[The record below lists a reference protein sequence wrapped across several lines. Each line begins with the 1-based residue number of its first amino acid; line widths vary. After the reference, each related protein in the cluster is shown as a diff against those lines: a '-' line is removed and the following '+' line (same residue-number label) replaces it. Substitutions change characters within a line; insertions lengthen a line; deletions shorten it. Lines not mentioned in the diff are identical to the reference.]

1 MCEPQRKKR
10 WDDVTVTG
18 WIPARLCTNLDVFAR
33 KLNMTRRQALEVVLC
48 SVLAEDDF
56 LRELTSALLLEE
68 R

>member
-18 WIPARLCTNLDVFAR
+18 WIPARLCTNLDLFAR

-48 SVLAEDDF
+48 SALAEDEF
-56 LRELTSALLLEE
+56 LLELLSTLLFKE

>member
-10 WDDVTVTG
+10 WVDVTVTG
-18 WIPARLCTNLDVFAR
+18 WIPARLCTNLDLFAR

-48 SVLAEDDF
+48 SALAEDEF
-56 LRELTSALLLEE
+56 LLELLSTLLFKE